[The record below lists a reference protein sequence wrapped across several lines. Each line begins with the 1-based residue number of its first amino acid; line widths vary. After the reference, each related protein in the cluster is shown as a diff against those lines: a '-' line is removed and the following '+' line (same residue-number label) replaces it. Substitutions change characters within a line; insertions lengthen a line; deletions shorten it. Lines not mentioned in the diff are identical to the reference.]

1 MLFVKRFSAYV
12 NYQYGRIRSSEN
24 TLVIRETLLCAQ
36 KYLRCVV
43 LFLRH
48 RVHGPIFLVNTIDR
62 NVYRY
67 LTLQSPVSTY
77 VRHV

>member
-24 TLVIRETLLCAQ
+24 PDVIRETLLCAH

-48 RVHGPIFLVNTIDR
+48 RVHGPFFLVNRIDR
-62 NVYRY
+62 NLYRY
-67 LTLQSPVSTY
+67 LTLQSPVFTY
-77 VRHV
+77 VRYG